1 MATPSSIL
9 AWRILWTE
17 EPGGL
22 QLVRSRRVRQDL
34 AVKQQQYQAHL
45 CTWVKVPDH
54 PTKPLVICPLP
65 FFPACLPHSGHP
77 SFFQVSELC
86 SLSQGSCTSYVLCP
100 QLRRYPLHFHQIR
113 CQTFQAATREAE
125 CQALQWPARG
135 LSQDEGTTGVQ
146 MRLD

>member
-1 MATPSSIL
+1 MATHSSIL

-65 FFPACLPHSGHP
+65 TAQALPLALPPDSLPDFPSSH
-77 SFFQVSELC
+77 
-86 SLSQGSCTSYVLCP
+86 QGS
-100 QLRRYPLHFHQIR
+100 
-113 CQTFQAATREAE
+113 
-125 CQALQWPARG
+125 
-135 LSQDEGTTGVQ
+135 
-146 MRLD
+146 